1 MVVRPLRGPVLPD
14 ARGLALAV
22 LCTAFFIEVV
32 DTTIVSI
39 ALPSIQ
45 RDLAFSTAG
54 GQWVLNAYALVFGGL
69 LLLFGRVAD
78 LHGRKRIFQL
88 GLVVFTVGSLLAAL
102 ASDPLFLI
110 AGRFVQGAGA
120 AAFVPASLSL
130 MTAMFSNED
139 ERGRAIGVY
148 GAMAALGF
156 VTRMVGGGIITELWG
171 WRWIFFV
178 NVPVAAVML
187 PAAARPTRSRGA
199 AGRTVPNGA
208 IALQSMVGIAW
219 LYVLTLY
226 FQDVLDEGALRTGL
240 LFAPMTLAALVAA
253 PLSAEHLHAARW
265 RLGTRHRGGGRGN
278 GR

>member
-14 ARGLALAV
+14 ARGLALSV
-22 LCTAFFIEVV
+22 LCTASFIAVV

-88 GLVVFTVGSLLAAL
+88 GLVVFTAGSLLAGV
-102 ASDPLFLI
+102 ASAPLSLI

-130 MTAMFSNED
+130 LTAMFSNED
-139 ERGRAIGVY
+139 ERGR
-148 GAMAALGF
+148 
-156 VTRMVGGGIITELWG
+156 
-171 WRWIFFV
+171 
-178 NVPVAAVML
+178 P
-187 PAAARPTRSRGA
+187 
-199 AGRTVPNGA
+199 
-208 IALQSMVGIAW
+208 
-219 LYVLTLY
+219 
-226 FQDVLDEGALRTGL
+226 
-240 LFAPMTLAALVAA
+240 
-253 PLSAEHLHAARW
+253 SACTARW
-265 RLGTRHRGGGRGN
+265 RLSAS
-278 GR
+278 